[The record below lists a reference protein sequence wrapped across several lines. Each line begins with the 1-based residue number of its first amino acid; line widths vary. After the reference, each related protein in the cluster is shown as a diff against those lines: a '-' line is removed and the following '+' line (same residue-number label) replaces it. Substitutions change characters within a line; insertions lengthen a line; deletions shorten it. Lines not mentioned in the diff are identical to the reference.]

1 MNHLSMELQVHPL
14 VLQDL
19 EESERNLRQSV
30 NLGMLSLTDFSRF
43 FILFFK
49 LEYSN
54 RDDDIDKRQK
64 RAAPSGLLAGWK
76 QSLAKK
82 QAKTI
87 NGE

>member
-1 MNHLSMELQVHPL
+1 MELQVHLL

-19 EESERNLRQSV
+19 EESERNLHQSV
-30 NLGMLSLTDFSRF
+30 NLGMLSLTEISRF
-43 FILFFK
+43 FLPFFK

-54 RDDDIDKRQK
+54 CNDDIDKRQK

-82 QAKTI
+82 QVKTI